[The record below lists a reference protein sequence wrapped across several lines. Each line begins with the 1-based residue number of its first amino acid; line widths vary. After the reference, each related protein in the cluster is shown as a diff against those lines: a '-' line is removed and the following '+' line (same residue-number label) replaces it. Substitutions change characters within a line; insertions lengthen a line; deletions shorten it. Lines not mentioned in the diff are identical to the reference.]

1 MHCNV
6 LFSAMYCFMYCN
18 VLYCILHCTVL
29 CTAMCCIVY
38 CNAPYRVLQCAV
50 LCTALHCIVHCNTL
64 FCALHCTVLCTALH
78 FIVYGN
84 TLYCAL
90 HRSGLL
96 QAGKALGMFSAG
108 LQVWR
113 HWTVVYCNEN
123 ARLSCKIWRAVP
135 PSWSLENCS
144 QEPVFAGV
152 HWKNPHIVTWHFT
165 LCTLFSV
172 QFTVYIVHY
181 RLHTVY
187 STFYTLKSTL
197 LTVQNHFYSC
207 HSRNLLNMSG
217 LVSSELIILKSLMQI
232 DTIQQK
238 CPDFS

>member
-1 MHCNV
+1 M
-6 LFSAMYCFMYCN
+6 
-18 VLYCILHCTVL
+18 
-29 CTAMCCIVY
+29 
-38 CNAPYRVLQCAV
+38 
-50 LCTALHCIVHCNTL
+50 
-64 FCALHCTVLCTALH
+64 
-78 FIVYGN
+78 
-84 TLYCAL
+84 
-90 HRSGLL
+90 
-96 QAGKALGMFSAG
+96 
-108 LQVWR
+108 
-113 HWTVVYCNEN
+113 YCNEN

-187 STFYTLKSTL
+187 STFYTLQSTL

-207 HSRNLLNMSG
+207 HSSSRIALNLSNRYTRLENLAWSHTVFIQFS
-217 LVSSELIILKSLMQI
+217 LFIKRRFTKPLLLSNIKNCNSFNLKYWVSFYPINPIPIPPPSPVILKVRFYMLI
-232 DTIQQK
+232 A
-238 CPDFS
+238 FGFL